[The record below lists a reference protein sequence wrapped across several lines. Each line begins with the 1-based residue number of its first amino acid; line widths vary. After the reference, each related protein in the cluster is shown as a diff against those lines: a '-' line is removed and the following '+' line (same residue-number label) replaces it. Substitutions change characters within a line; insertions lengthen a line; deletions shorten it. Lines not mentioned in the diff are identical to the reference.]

1 MNVVESRSR
10 RGKRCGFGAAVVV
23 AVLVLGTAL
32 AAGADE
38 GGDLAGLRELGR
50 GLGRIAEQA
59 YPGVA
64 VLRVEGRESAAER
77 LRESLRRR
85 GSGGGGGRS
94 AVPEGDRVLRR
105 ERFEG
110 EEFLELLP
118 EREIRVERDQLEEE
132 LRKLQALRG
141 ERGTGPSGQRLGIIV
156 SAEGYIVTNHHIVS
170 DAKRIEVKLA
180 DGRSF
185 TGKVVGLDQAT
196 DLAVLKIEATDLE
209 PLSFSDSDGLE
220 LGDWVI
226 GIGNPLGIG
235 RTFSLGMVTGKHRR
249 GLGMAAYEDYLQTSA
264 APSLGDGGGPLLDL
278 DGKVVGMNTA
288 VLGADRGAAI
298 GLAIPAN
305 MVKGIYE
312 ELVEHGRVARG
323 FLGIALGAFNA
334 EKARVLGLEIT
345 TGVLVIEVVED
356 SAAARGGLE
365 KDDVIVE
372 MDGEAVASLWAL
384 RNRVARQRPETAVE
398 IVVVRGGERKKLA
411 VTLGHRPS
419 R

>member
-1 MNVVESRSR
+1 MNGVKSR
-10 RGKRCGFGAAVVV
+10 RGRGCGFGAAVVV
-23 AVLVLGTAL
+23 TVLVLGTGMAVR
-32 AAGADE
+32 ADE
-38 GGDLAGLRELGR
+38 GSDLVALRELGR
-50 GLGRIAEQA
+50 ELGRIAEGA
-59 YPGVA
+59 YPGVVA
-64 VLRVEGRESAAER
+64 LRVEGPESAAEG

-85 GSGGGGGRS
+85 SSRDGGRRS
-94 AVPEGDRVLRR
+94 AVPDGDRVLRR
-105 ERFEG
+105 EPFEG
-110 EEFLELLP
+110 EEFVELFP
-118 EREIRVERDQLEEE
+118 EREIRIERDQLAEE
-132 LRKLQALRG
+132 LRRLRALRR
-141 ERGTGPSGQRLGIIV
+141 ERRPGPSGLGLGIIV

-170 DAKRIEVKLA
+170 DANRVEVKLA

-185 TGKVVGLDQAT
+185 TGNVVGLDQAT
-196 DLAVLKIEATDLE
+196 NIAVVKIEAVDLE
-209 PLSFSDSDGLE
+209 PLAFGDSDGLA

-235 RTFSLGMVTGKHRR
+235 RTLRFGMVTGKHRHN
-249 GLGMAAYEDYLQTSA
+249 LGMAAYEDYLQTSA
-264 APSLGDGGGPLLDL
+264 VPSLGDGGGPLLDL

-288 VLGADRGAAI
+288 VLGADRGAPI

-323 FLGIALGAFNA
+323 FLGIALGEFNA
-334 EKARVLGLEIT
+334 EKARLLGLEIT
-345 TGVLVIEVVED
+345 TGVLVMEVVD
-356 SAAARGGLE
+356 GSPAARAGLE

-384 RNRVARQRPETAVE
+384 RNSVARQRPETAVE
-398 IVVVRGGERKKLA
+398 IVVVRDGERKKLA